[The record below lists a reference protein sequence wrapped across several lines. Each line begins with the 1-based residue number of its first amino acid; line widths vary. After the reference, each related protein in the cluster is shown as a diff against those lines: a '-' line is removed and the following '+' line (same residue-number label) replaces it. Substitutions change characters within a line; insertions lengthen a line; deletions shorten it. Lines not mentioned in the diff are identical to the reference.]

1 MRWAD
6 QLDIIVVSATSA
18 FVVGLLGFLASWL
31 LRRRSLRWQLAIL
44 AIVAV
49 VAPFVGLI
57 AITQQMFIS
66 AHDLT
71 VATYVG
77 SVAALVSLLV
87 ALGLGSAIGRWSGE
101 LRSNVLR
108 LGTGAEI
115 VDAARVPAEFRDLT
129 QALHEAE
136 RELDASRERER
147 LLDQS
152 RRDLVSW
159 VSHDLRTPLAS
170 LFAMTEALEDGLAA
184 DPRRFL
190 AQMRRDVGRLTTM
203 VDDLFELSTIHSG
216 VMVPDVVQVELRDLV
231 SETIAS
237 ADPVARARGVRLG
250 GEIPDG
256 VRVNADPAALSRAI
270 SNLLMNGIRHTPSDG
285 SVQIRAAQLPG
296 AVELSVTDGCAGIP
310 DAELDRVFEMGW
322 RGSSARTPGDDH
334 GAGLGLAI
342 VRGIVEAHH
351 GHVLVENLRPGPG
364 CRFRILLPA

>member
-1 MRWAD
+1 
-6 QLDIIVVSATSA
+6 
-18 FVVGLLGFLASWL
+18 
-31 LRRRSLRWQLAIL
+31 L

-49 VAPFVGLI
+49 VAVVGPYVGLI

-66 AHDLT
+66 GHDLT

-77 SVAALVSLLV
+77 SVAALVTLLV
-87 ALGLGSAIGRWSGE
+87 ALGLGTAIGRWSGA

-108 LGTGAEI
+108 LGLGAEI
-115 VDAARVPAEFRDLT
+115 VDAERVPAEFRDLT

-136 RELDASRERER
+136 RALEASRERER

-159 VSHDLRTPLAS
+159 VSHDLRTPMAS
-170 LFAMTEALEDGLAA
+170 LMAMTEALEDGLAS
-184 DPRRFL
+184 DPRRYM

-203 VDDLFELSTIHSG
+203 VDDLFELSTINSG
-216 VMVPDVVQVELRDLV
+216 VMVPQVVPVVLRDLV

-237 ADPVARARGVRLG
+237 ADAVARARGVRLG
-250 GEIPDG
+250 GEVPDG
-256 VRVNADPAALSRAI
+256 VRVNADPDALSRAI

-285 SVQIRAAQLPG
+285 SVHVRAAQLADG
-296 AVELSVTDGCAGIP
+296 VELSVTDGCSGIP
-310 DAELDRVFEMGW
+310 DSELDRVFEMGW

-342 VRGIVEAHH
+342 VRGIVEAHN
-351 GHVLVENLRPGPG
+351 GEVSVENLEPGPG

>member
-1 MRWAD
+1 MKWAD
-6 QLDIIVVSATSA
+6 QLDIIAVSATA
-18 FVVGLLGFLASWL
+18 ALVVGVLGLLASWA
-31 LRRRSLRWQLAIL
+31 LRKRSLRWHLAIL

-49 VAPFVGLI
+49 AAPYVGLI

-87 ALGLGSAIGRWSGE
+87 ALGLGSAIGRWSTQ
-101 LRSNVLR
+101 LRTNVRR
-108 LGTGAEI
+108 LGSGDGI
-115 VDAARVPAEFRDLT
+115 VDAAGVPAEFRDLT
-129 QALHEAE
+129 QALREAE
-136 RELDASRERER
+136 AELEASWARER

-159 VSHDLRTPLAS
+159 VSHDLRTPMAS
-170 LFAMTEALEDGLAA
+170 LLAMTEALEDGLAS
-184 DPRRFL
+184 DPRRYL

-216 VMVPDVVQVELRDLV
+216 LLVPQLESVFLHDLV

-237 ADPVARARGVRLG
+237 ADAVARARGVRLG
-250 GEIPDG
+250 GDVPAG
-256 VRVNADPAALSRAI
+256 VRVNADPEALSRAL
-270 SNLLMNGIRHTPSDG
+270 SNLLVNGIRHTPSDG
-285 SVQIRAAQLPG
+285 TVHVRARWG
-296 AVELSVTDGCAGIP
+296 AGGVELSVTDGCSGIP
-310 DAELDRVFEMGW
+310 DDELDRVFDMGW
-322 RGSSARTPGDDH
+322 RGTAARTPGDGH

-342 VRGIVEAHH
+342 VRGIVEAHR
-351 GHVLVENLRPGPG
+351 GTVSVENLNPGPG

>member
-1 MRWAD
+1 MKWAD
-6 QLDIIVVSATSA
+6 QLDIIVVSATA
-18 FVVGLLGFLASWL
+18 ALVVGIAGLLASWV
-31 LRRRSLRWQLAIL
+31 LRKRSLRWHLAIL

-49 VAPFVGLI
+49 VAPYVGLI

-87 ALGLGSAIGRWSGE
+87 ALGLGSAIGRWSGQ

-108 LGTGAEI
+108 LGAGDEI
-115 VDAARVPAEFRDLT
+115 VDVRRVPAEFRDLT

-136 RELDASRERER
+136 LELEASRERER

-159 VSHDLRTPLAS
+159 VSHDLRTPMAS
-170 LFAMTEALEDGLAA
+170 LLAMTEALEDGLAA
-184 DPRRFL
+184 DPRRYL

-216 VMVPDVVQVELRDLV
+216 VMVPQRVPVVLRDLV

-237 ADPVARARGVRLG
+237 ADPVARARGVSLG
-250 GEIPDG
+250 GDIPDG

-285 SVQIRAAQLPG
+285 VVHIRAESIPG
-296 AVELSVTDGCAGIP
+296 AVELTVTDGCDGIP
-310 DAELDRVFEMGW
+310 EVELDRVFEMGW
-322 RGSSARTPGDDH
+322 RGSAARTPGSDH

-342 VRGIVEAHH
+342 VRGIVEAHQ
-351 GHVLVENLRPGPG
+351 GQVAVENLTPGPG